1 MSDPLSQD
9 IPKTYGALL
18 LGALFA
24 SFLSGATTVQTIVYL
39 KLYPEDHPF
48 TKGLVTVIWILDV
61 THTALTWDGIWT
73 YLISEF
79 GDSNKIDTIPLAVSL
94 TIIFTAI
101 LTILVHFYYVQRIF
115 HLSKRNY
122 LLCSP
127 IVVLAVCRVCSA
139 CACSAEM
146 IRLGTFTRFRSEFR
160 WLFSLGLS
168 LSSAVDVIITFTLL
182 TLLFKSRSKSL
193 SLNSVIDSLILYT
206 FEIGSLT
213 GFATIVSMI
222 CWLSVKNTLIFLGLH
237 FIIAKLYANSFMA
250 SLNTRHQLRQAHART
265 NSATNA
271 VRGINR
277 PNGPSYQKDDHSSEI
292 QLQRVEVNVEKN
304 IQYDD
309 DQPMTVQFMGG
320 GKSATALVPRAVS

>member
-1 MSDPLSQD
+1 MSNPLSRD
-9 IPKTYGALL
+9 IPKTFGALL
-18 LGALFA
+18 LGALFG

-48 TKGLVTVIWILDV
+48 TKGLVTVIWMLDV
-61 THTALTWDGIWT
+61 THTALTWGGIWT
-73 YLISEF
+73 YLISDF
-79 GDSNKIDTIPLAVSL
+79 GDADKINTIPLAVSL

-101 LTILVHFYYVQRIF
+101 LTILVHFYYVHRIF
-115 HLSKRNY
+115 HLSRRKY
-122 LLCSP
+122 WLCLP
-127 IVVLAVCRVCSA
+127 IVVLAVCRLCSA
-139 CACSAEM
+139 CSTSAEM
-146 IRLGTFTRFRSEFR
+146 IRLGTFTRFKSEFR

-168 LSSAVDVIITFTLL
+168 LSSAVDVIITLSLFTLL
-182 TLLFKSRSKSL
+182 YMSRSKSL
-193 SLNSVIDSLILYT
+193 SLNNVIDSLILYT

-222 CWLSVKNTLIFLGLH
+222 CWLAVKDTLIFMGLH
-237 FIIAKLYANSFMA
+237 FIIAKLYANSFLA

-271 VRGINR
+271 IRGINK
-277 PNGPSYQKDDHSSEI
+277 PSGSQQSQQKGDDI

-309 DQPMTVQFMGG
+309 DAPVTVQFIGAH
-320 GKSATALVPRAVS
+320 KSTTALVPRAAS

>member
-1 MSDPLSQD
+1 MSSPLSKD

-24 SFLSGATTVQTIVYL
+24 AFLSGATTVQTIVYL
-39 KLYPEDHPF
+39 KLYPEDRRL

-61 THTALTWDGIWT
+61 THSALTWVGLWT
-73 YLISEF
+73 YLISNF
-79 GDSNKIDTIPLAVSL
+79 GDSSKIDTIPLPICL

-101 LTILVHFYYVQRIF
+101 LTLLVHLYYVQRIF
-115 HLSKRNY
+115 HLSKRKY
-122 LLCSP
+122 WLCIP

-139 CACSAEM
+139 CATSAEM
-146 IRLGTFTRFRSEFR
+146 IRLGTFTKFRSEVR

-168 LSSAVDVIITFTLL
+168 LSSAVDVIITLSLFILL
-182 TLLFKSRSKSL
+182 YMSRSKSL

-222 CWLSVKNTLIFLGLH
+222 CWLAVKNTLIFMGLH

-250 SLNTRHQLRQAHART
+250 SLNTRHQLRKAHART
-265 NSATNA
+265 NSGTN
-271 VRGINR
+271 VVKGINK
-277 PNGPSYQKDDHSSEI
+277 PSVPSSPRGDQSSEI
-292 QLQRVEVNVEKN
+292 QLQRVEINVEKN

-309 DQPMTVQFMGG
+309 DAPMTVQFMGQSRS
-320 GKSATALVPRAVS
+320 KTALIPRAAL